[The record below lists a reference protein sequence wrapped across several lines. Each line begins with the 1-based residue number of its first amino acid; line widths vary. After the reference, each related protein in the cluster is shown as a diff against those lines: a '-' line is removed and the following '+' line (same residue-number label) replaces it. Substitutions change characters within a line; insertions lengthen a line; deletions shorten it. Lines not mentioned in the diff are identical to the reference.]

1 MSAATALQHD
11 SLRPPPAPGL
21 GRGIVLALV
30 AHGLLLLG
38 LTAGLDWRS
47 QTEPAI
53 EAELWAAVPVA
64 AAPREETPPPEPQ
77 PEPPKPA
84 PEPPRPDPR
93 IEQQQ
98 RLQEQRLQEQREAE
112 IAAEREKKKKLED
125 RKRAEEEAERKQ
137 REQELKDKKAR
148 EERLKA
154 EKDKKE
160 EQARQEKAQ
169 QEKLD
174 KAKQEKAKQDAK
186 KAEAALE
193 KQRQENLK
201 RIQGMAG
208 ASGAP
213 NATGTALQ
221 SAGPSSTY
229 AGRIKAR
236 IRPNII
242 YSDSG
247 LGNPVAEAELR
258 VAPDGTIVSSRLIKP
273 SGDPEWDKA
282 VLRAI
287 EKTEVLPRDTDG
299 RVQPHLIIKFQP
311 RE

>member
-38 LTAGLDWRS
+38 LTAGLNWRS

-64 AAPREETPPPEPQ
+64 AAPREEAPPPEPQ

-93 IEQQQ
+93 IEQQ
-98 RLQEQRLQEQREAE
+98 QRLQEQREAE

-154 EKDKKE
+154 EKEKKE

-258 VAPDGTIVSSRLIKP
+258 VAPDGTIVSSRLIKS

-299 RVQPHLIIKFQP
+299 RVPPHLIIKFQP

>member
-11 SLRPPPAPGL
+11 SLRPPPTPGL

-38 LTAGLDWRS
+38 LTAGLNWRS

-84 PEPPRPDPR
+84 PESPRPDPR
-93 IEQQQ
+93 IEQQ
-98 RLQEQRLQEQREAE
+98 QRLQEQREAE

-125 RKRAEEEAERKQ
+125 KKRAEEEAERKQ

-154 EKDKKE
+154 EKAEKEKKE

-186 KAEAALE
+186 KADAALE
-193 KQRQENLK
+193 KQRQENLR

-247 LGNPVAEAELR
+247 LGNPVAEADLR
-258 VAPDGTIVSSRLIKP
+258 VAPDGTILSSRLIKP

-287 EKTEVLPRDTDG
+287 EKTEVLPRDVDG
-299 RVQPHLIIKFQP
+299 RVPSHLIIKFQP

>member
-1 MSAATALQHD
+1 MSALALQRD
-11 SLRPPPAPGL
+11 PLRPPPAPGL
-21 GRGIVLALV
+21 GRGVVLALV

-38 LTAGLDWRS
+38 LTAGLNWRS

-64 AAPREETPPPEPQ
+64 AAPREEAPPPEPQ

-98 RLQEQRLQEQREAE
+98 RLQEQREAE

-125 RKRAEEEAERKQ
+125 KKRAEEEAERKQ

-221 SAGPSSTY
+221 SAGPSSSY

-258 VAPDGTIVSSRLIKP
+258 VAPDGTILSSRLIKS

-299 RVQPHLIIKFQP
+299 RVPPHLIIKFQP

>member
-1 MSAATALQHD
+1 MSAFALPHD
-11 SLRPPPAPGL
+11 PLRPPPSPGL
-21 GRGIVLALV
+21 GRGIALALI

-77 PEPPKPA
+77 PEPPKPV
-84 PEPPRPDPR
+84 PEPPRPDPS
-93 IEQQQ
+93 IEQQ
-98 RLQEQRLQEQREAE
+98 QRLQEQREAE

-125 RKRAEEEAERKQ
+125 KKRAEDEAERKQ
-137 REQELKDKKAR
+137 REQELKEKKAR

-154 EKDKKE
+154 EKEKKE

-193 KQRQENLK
+193 KQRQENLR

-213 NATGTALQ
+213 HATGTALQ
-221 SAGPSSTY
+221 SAGPSSSY

-258 VAPDGTIVSSRLIKP
+258 VAPDGNIISSRLLKS

-287 EKTEVLPRDTDG
+287 EKTETLPRDVDG
-299 RVQPHLIIKFQP
+299 RVPPHLIIRFQP

>member
-1 MSAATALQHD
+1 MSSTASALALHRD
-11 SLRPPPAPGL
+11 PLRPPPAPGL
-21 GRGIVLALV
+21 GRGILLALV
-30 AHGLLLLG
+30 AHGLLVLG
-38 LTAGLDWRS
+38 LTAGLNWRS
-47 QTEPAI
+47 QTEPAF

-64 AAPREETPPPEPQ
+64 AAPREETPPEPEPEPVKPQ
-77 PEPPKPA
+77 PT

-93 IEQQQ
+93 V
-98 RLQEQRLQEQREAE
+98 LQEQRDAE
-112 IAAEREKKKKLED
+112 IAAEREKKKKKIED
-125 RKRAEEEAERKQ
+125 EKKKREEEEAERKK
-137 REQELKDKKAR
+137 REQLELKDKKAR
-148 EERLKA
+148 EEQKAREDKLK
-154 EKDKKE
+154 E
-160 EQARQEKAQ
+160 
-169 QEKLD
+169 D
-174 KAKQEKAKQDAK
+174 KAKQEKSKQDAK

-193 KQRQENLK
+193 KQRQENLR

-208 ASGAP
+208 ATGAP

-221 SAGPSSTY
+221 SAGPSSSY

-247 LGNPVAEAELR
+247 MGNPVAEAEVR
-258 VAPDGTIVSSRLIKP
+258 AAPDGTILSSRLVKT

-287 EKTEVLPRDTDG
+287 EKTEVLPRDVDG
-299 RVQPHLIIKFQP
+299 RVPSHLIIKFQP

>member
-38 LTAGLDWRS
+38 LTAGLNWRS

-64 AAPREETPPPEPQ
+64 AAPRAETPPPEPQ

-93 IEQQQ
+93 IEQQ
-98 RLQEQRLQEQREAE
+98 QRLQEQREAE

-137 REQELKDKKAR
+137 REQELKEKKAR

-154 EKDKKE
+154 EKEKKE

-169 QEKLD
+169 QDKLD

-258 VAPDGTIVSSRLIKP
+258 VAPDGTILSSRLIKP

-299 RVQPHLIIKFQP
+299 RVPPHLIIKFQP

>member
-38 LTAGLDWRS
+38 LTAGLNWRS

-64 AAPREETPPPEPQ
+64 AAPREEAPPPEPQ

-98 RLQEQRLQEQREAE
+98 RLQEQREAE

-125 RKRAEEEAERKQ
+125 KKRAEEEAERKQ

-148 EERLKA
+148 EERLKAEKA